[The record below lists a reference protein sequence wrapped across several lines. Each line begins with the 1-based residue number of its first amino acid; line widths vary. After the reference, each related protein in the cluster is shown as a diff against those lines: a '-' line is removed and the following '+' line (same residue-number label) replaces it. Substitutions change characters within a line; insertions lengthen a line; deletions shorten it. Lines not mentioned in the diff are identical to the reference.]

1 MITLKKE
8 LQQYIKLLI
17 IKIGCRETNVIKLAL
32 TDTYYKEK
40 RLKILFFNLFI
51 YYLKAQQID
60 RFLSV
65 SKKYFQF
72 LEFMLLCIRNHGKFV
87 LSIYV
92 LDAYRNGLEL
102 NFSQ

>member
-1 MITLKKE
+1 MLGYEMENKS
-8 LQQYIKLLI
+8 LI
-17 IKIGCRETNVIKLAL
+17 HWLNVIKLAL
-32 TDTYYKEK
+32 TDTCYKEK

-60 RFLSV
+60 RFSSV
-65 SKKYFQF
+65 LKKYFQF